1 MKINAIQNQTFINVI
16 APYKEEDFP
25 LFNLIGVAYGT
36 FQTFLACYGLFPVL
50 PLFTS
55 DEVTE

>member
-1 MKINAIQNQTFINVI
+1 MSLL
-16 APYKEEDFP
+16 PYKEEDFP